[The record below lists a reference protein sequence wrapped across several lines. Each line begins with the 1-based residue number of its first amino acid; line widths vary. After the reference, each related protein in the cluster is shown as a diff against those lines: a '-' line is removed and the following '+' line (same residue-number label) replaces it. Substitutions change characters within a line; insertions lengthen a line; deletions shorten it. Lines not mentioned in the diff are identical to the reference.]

1 MPITKAFSKSLN
13 QERYV
18 LSNNRNF
25 GGPQEMHKFH
35 IYHANYLTKSGFEI
49 LPGEKGGKGSYNAAS
64 FREVKAIEKRRL
76 EQEIESLLFKL
87 RLEGED
93 YQKYQVAKQYQDYY
107 EQRIQEVKSYLLLA
121 EFNDFEKNQLTQYLQ
136 LLEKVKY
143 YKIVNSSFQANKQN
157 AQLLEHY
164 QNELDI
170 MTIRLENLLT
180 KGYSLTI

>member
-1 MPITKAFSKSLN
+1 LK
-13 QERYV
+13 
-18 LSNNRNF
+18 
-25 GGPQEMHKFH
+25 
-35 IYHANYLTKSGFEI
+35 
-49 LPGEKGGKGSYNAAS
+49 
-64 FREVKAIEKRRL
+64 KRRIK
-76 EQEIESLLFKL
+76 QEIEGLIFQL
-87 RLEGED
+87 RLDDGED

-107 EQRIQEVKSYLLLA
+107 EQRIQEVKSYLLLV

-143 YKIVNSSFQANKQN
+143 YKIINSSFQANKQN

-180 KGYSLTI
+180 KGYSLSI

>member
-1 MPITKAFSKSLN
+1 MLL
-13 QERYV
+13 V
-18 LSNNRNF
+18 L
-25 GGPQEMHKFH
+25 
-35 IYHANYLTKSGFEI
+35 
-49 LPGEKGGKGSYNAAS
+49 EKLKQL
-64 FREVKAIEKRRL
+64 KKRRIK
-76 EQEIESLLFKL
+76 QEIEGLIFQL
-87 RLEGED
+87 RLDDGED

-107 EQRIQEVKSYLLLA
+107 EQRIQEVKSYLLLV

-143 YKIVNSSFQANKQN
+143 YKIINSSFQANKQN

-180 KGYSLTI
+180 KGYSLSI